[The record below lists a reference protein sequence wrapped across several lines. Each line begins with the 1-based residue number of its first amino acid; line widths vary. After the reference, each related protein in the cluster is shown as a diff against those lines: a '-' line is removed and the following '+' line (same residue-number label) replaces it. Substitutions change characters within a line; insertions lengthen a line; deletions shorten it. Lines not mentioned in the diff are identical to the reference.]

1 MVSSKLINLDE
12 VKLTHTANEF
22 TTTLGIDSIAHCQDN
37 NHYNSYTKF
46 IVYKFNELGYRDEEW
61 PENIDNHIW
70 AVGDSFTVGIG
81 QPFEETWPQL
91 VQGKI
96 QSRVIAV
103 SMNGAS
109 NTWIARRARFI
120 LENFNPSALLIQW
133 SYVHR
138 REDPDISKPD
148 ELRALNFDPND
159 FADFENLTVNIMSVE
174 TIKSTTKIIHSF
186 IPKFFNS
193 ETDTD
198 KATALYSK
206 LDTDNILYFVPPEQ
220 VDFARDG
227 YHYDI
232 LTSTQYADSYVKLL

>member
-12 VKLTHTANEF
+12 IKLTHTANEF
-22 TTTLGIDSIAHCQDN
+22 TTTLGIDSFAHCQDK

-61 PENIDNHIW
+61 PSNIDDQIW
-70 AVGDSFTVGIG
+70 AIGDSFTVGIG

-91 VQGKI
+91 VQNKM
-96 QSRVIAV
+96 QSRVVIV

-120 LENFNPSALLIQW
+120 LENFNPSVLLIQW
-133 SYVHR
+133 SYIHR
-138 REDPDISKPD
+138 REDPDTSKPD

-159 FADFENLTVNIMSVE
+159 FADFENLTANIMSVE
-174 TIKSTTKIIHSF
+174 TNKSTTKIIHSF
-186 IPKFFNS
+186 IPKFYNS
-193 ETDTD
+193 ETDAD
-198 KATALYSK
+198 KATELYNTLNTS
-206 LDTDNILYFVPPEQ
+206 NILYFKPLEQ
-220 VDFARDG
+220 EDFARDG

-232 LTSTQYADSYVKLL
+232 LTATRYANCYVDLL